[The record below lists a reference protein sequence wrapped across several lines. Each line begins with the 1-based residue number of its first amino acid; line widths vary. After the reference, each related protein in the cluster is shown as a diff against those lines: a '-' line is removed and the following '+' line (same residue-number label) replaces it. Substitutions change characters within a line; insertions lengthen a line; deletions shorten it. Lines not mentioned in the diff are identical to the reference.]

1 MDGIWRAFPITNIAM
16 AVICYVIYQRGKRKE
31 KNLTQDT
38 AQMKIQEEQEEV
50 YEEAVAE
57 LGK

>member
-1 MDGIWRAFPITNIAM
+1 MNK
-16 AVICYVIYQRGKRKE
+16 KRFSPYLIIFSSELILLNFQSVKQ